1 MFQKHKRKIKEDKV
15 DQQDANVIVD
25 KQLQRHINK
34 YNLNRENLDDPITK
48 EDLLKVK
55 SLIVVEAKSKG
66 IKDVSGLE
74 YMTNLENLTLE
85 EVKLKI

>member
-1 MFQKHKRKIKEDKV
+1 M
-15 DQQDANVIVD
+15 
-25 KQLQRHINK
+25 
-34 YNLNRENLDDPITK
+34 NRENLDDPITK

-85 EVKLKI
+85 EVKLKNIKIYLGLETIGNH

>member
-1 MFQKHKRKIKEDKV
+1 M
-15 DQQDANVIVD
+15 DQQDGIGNVIVD

-34 YNLNRENLDDPITK
+34 YNLNRENLDTLITK

-55 SLIVVEAKSKG
+55 SLIVVEAKNKG
-66 IKDVSGLE
+66 IQDVSGLE
-74 YMTNLENLTLE
+74 YMTNLENLKLE

>member
-1 MFQKHKRKIKEDKV
+1 M

-55 SLIVVEAKSKG
+55 SLIVVAKSKG

-74 YMTNLENLTLE
+74 YMTNLET
-85 EVKLKI
+85 